1 MVAQM
6 KNLEE
11 VSDEAK
17 KILDTICEGKSF
29 LLSGGAGSGKTY
41 SLVEVITNLVTLKPL
56 ARVACI
62 TYTNAAVREIEGRAS
77 HPNLHVS
84 TIHDFLWGVI
94 KHFQVELKEV
104 LLALINDDKIL
115 GFKVLDGNGEPEKL
129 DAIEGDVRY
138 KEYVKFREGVISH
151 DEVIVL
157 ANEMFK
163 RYDKLCRILKD
174 CYPYIMVDEY
184 QDTQAEVVDILLTQL
199 TRVGVPNVIG
209 FFGDAMQ
216 AIYDEGIGDL
226 DVYKGEGAGQ
236 VREIKKEENRRNP
249 KNVIDLANKLR
260 NDGLFQVPSKDLNA
274 PNMTSDGCIKDGH
287 IQFLYS
293 SNDDVNIVKEYLGWE
308 FSESSGAK
316 ELNLTH
322 NLIAAKAGFSEL
334 MRIYDGD
341 KILEYVR
348 RIKSYIK
355 KKEPAFNSEGKS
367 FGEVLAELKYQK
379 TGKALKEVDPTDGM
393 AIYIAEHQAIYD
405 RALDFPYGELA
416 SLYIDKDQLIDDQ
429 KSDRSE
435 LGRGGGNRDDL
446 IKHLFKIQKNV
457 QLYLDG
463 NFNEFLRV
471 TEHAVTSKSD
481 KVRLKE
487 RIVNLSKVDDKTV
500 QQVIDE
506 ANVNG
511 LVRVDDRLQSFI
523 ESKRYIYNQVAAL
536 PFSQFQKL
544 FEYLEGFTPF
554 STQHKTKGREF
565 PDVLVVLNN
574 GRWNSYNFDYLF
586 TDRMDKES
594 VVNRTR
600 KILYVCCTRAKS
612 NLALFYHS
620 PSDAVVEKA
629 KDWFGHENVKNLD

>member
-6 KNLEE
+6 KNLEG
-11 VSDEAK
+11 VSEETR
-17 KILDTICEGKSF
+17 KILDAINEGKSF

-41 SLVEVITNLVTLKPL
+41 SLVEVITSLVTLKPL

-62 TYTNAAVREIEGRAS
+62 TYTNAAVREIESRAS

-94 KHFQVELKEV
+94 KHFQIELKEV
-104 LLALINDDKIL
+104 LLSLINDSDISNFKIL
-115 GFKVLDGNGEPEKL
+115 DANGEPTSLAEI
-129 DAIEGDVRY
+129 DGDVRY
-138 KEYVKFREGVISH
+138 KEYVKFREGIISH
-151 DEVIVL
+151 SEVIVL

-174 CYPYIMVDEY
+174 CYPYILVDEY

-199 TRVGVPNVIG
+199 TRVGCPNVVG

-216 AIYDEGIGDL
+216 AIYEEGIGDL
-226 DVYKGEGAGQ
+226 DLYKGEGVGQ

-249 KNVIDLANKLR
+249 KNIIDLANKLR
-260 NDGLFQVPSKDLNA
+260 NDGIFQVPSKDLNA
-274 PNMTSDGCIKDGH
+274 PNMAEDGSVKNGCI
-287 IQFLYS
+287 QFIYS
-293 SNDDVNIVKEYLGWE
+293 SNDDVNVVKRFLGWD
-308 FSESSGAK
+308 FSEPSSAK

-348 RIKSYIK
+348 RVKNYIK
-355 KKEPAFNSEGKS
+355 RSEPDFICDGKT
-367 FGEVLAELKYQK
+367 FGEVLVGLKSGKVGK
-379 TGKALKEVDPTDGM
+379 TLKNIEPTDGM
-393 AIYIAEHQAIYD
+393 ADYIAEHRAVYD
-405 RALDFPYGELA
+405 EALGYQYTELA
-416 SLYIDKDQLIDDQ
+416 SLYVNKDQLIDDQ
-429 KSDRSE
+429 KSDRGE

-446 IKHLFKIQKNV
+446 IKHLFKIQNNV
-457 QLYLDG
+457 QLYLEG
-463 NFNEFLRV
+463 RFNEFVRI
-471 TEHAVTSKSD
+471 TEHAITSKKD

-487 RIVNLSKVDDKTV
+487 EIVRLSRVDGKTV

-506 ANVNG
+506 ANAG
-511 LVRVDDRLQSFI
+511 GIVRIDDRLKLFV

-536 PFSQFQKL
+536 PFAQFQKL

-565 PDVLVVLNN
+565 SDVLVVLNN

-586 TDRMDKES
+586 TDRADKES
-594 VVNRTR
+594 VVSRTR

-620 PSDAVVEKA
+620 PSEAVIQKA
-629 KDWFGHENVKNLD
+629 KVWFGDENVTSLD

>member
-6 KNLEE
+6 KSLVGVSEE
-11 VSDEAK
+11 TR
-17 KILDTICEGKSF
+17 KILDTISEGKSF

-104 LLALINDDKIL
+104 LLALINDDEISA
-115 GFKVLDGNGEPEKL
+115 FKVLDANGESTKL
-129 DAIEGDVRY
+129 AEIEGEVRY

-174 CYPYIMVDEY
+174 CYPYVLVDEY

-199 TRVGVPNVIG
+199 TRVGDPNVVG

-226 DVYKGEGAGQ
+226 DSYKGEGVGQ

-260 NDGLFQVPSKDLNA
+260 SDGLHQVPSKDLNA
-274 PNMTSDGCIKDGH
+274 PNMDEDGNVKSGC

-293 SNDDVNIVKEYLGWE
+293 SNDDVNIVKKFLGWN
-308 FSESSGAK
+308 FSEPSGAK

-348 RIKSYIK
+348 RVKNYIK
-355 KKEPAFNSEGKS
+355 KSDADFVSDGKT
-367 FGEVLAELKYQK
+367 FGEVLLELKCGK
-379 TGKALKEVDPTDGM
+379 VGKALKDIEPTDGM
-393 AIYIAEHQAIYD
+393 AAYIAEHQAVYNE
-405 RALDFPYGELA
+405 ALGYQYSELA
-416 SLYIDKDQLIDDQ
+416 SLYVDKDQLIDDQ
-429 KSDRSE
+429 KSDRGE

-457 QLYLDG
+457 QLYLEG
-463 NFNEFLRV
+463 NFNEFLRI
-471 TEHAVTSKSD
+471 TEHAVTSKND

-487 RIVNLSKVDDKTV
+487 KVVSLSQVDGKTV

-506 ANVNG
+506 ANTGG
-511 LVRVDDRLQSFI
+511 LVRVDDRLQSFV

-536 PFSQFQKL
+536 PFVQFQKL

-574 GRWNSYNFDYLF
+574 GRWNSYNFEYLF
-586 TDRMDKES
+586 TDRADKES
-594 VVNRTR
+594 VVSRTR

-620 PSDAVVEKA
+620 PSDAVIEKA
-629 KDWFGHENVKNLD
+629 KVWFGNENVRSLD

>member
-6 KNLEE
+6 KSLEG
-11 VSDEAK
+11 VSEETR
-17 KILDTICEGKSF
+17 KILDTISEGKSF

-104 LLALINDDKIL
+104 LLALINDDDISA
-115 GFKVLDGNGEPEKL
+115 FKVLDANGESTKL
-129 DAIEGDVRY
+129 AGIEGEVRY

-174 CYPYIMVDEY
+174 CYPYILVDEY

-199 TRVGVPNVIG
+199 TRVGNPNVVG

-226 DVYKGEGAGQ
+226 DSYKGEGVGQ

-260 NDGLFQVPSKDLNA
+260 SDGLLQVPSKDLNA
-274 PNMTSDGCIKDGH
+274 PNMAEDGNVKSGCI
-287 IQFLYS
+287 QFIYS
-293 SNDDVNIVKEYLGWE
+293 SNDDVNIVKKFLGWN
-308 FSESSGAK
+308 FSEPSGAK

-348 RIKSYIK
+348 RVKNYIK
-355 KKEPAFNSEGKS
+355 KSESDFVSDGKT
-367 FGEVLAELKYQK
+367 FGEVLLELKCGK
-379 TGKALKEVDPTDGM
+379 VGKALKDIEPTDGM
-393 AIYIAEHQAIYD
+393 AAYIAEHQAVYD
-405 RALDFPYGELA
+405 EALGYQYSELA
-416 SLYIDKDQLIDDQ
+416 SLYVDKDQLIDDQ
-429 KSDRSE
+429 KSDRGE

-457 QLYLDG
+457 QLYLEG
-463 NFNEFLRV
+463 NVNEFLRI
-471 TEHAVTSKSD
+471 TEHAVASKND

-487 RIVNLSKVDDKTV
+487 KVVSLSQVDGKTV

-506 ANVNG
+506 ANAGG
-511 LVRVDDRLQSFI
+511 LVRVDDRLQSFV

-536 PFSQFQKL
+536 PFAQFQKL

-586 TDRMDKES
+586 TDRADKES
-594 VVNRTR
+594 VVSRTR

-620 PSDAVVEKA
+620 PSDAVIEKA
-629 KDWFGHENVKNLD
+629 KIWFGDENVRSLD